1 MPAIIPLRFSSCREE
16 PECGACGGLILGS
29 WKWVTE
35 KIKHFCQ
42 FMVFGKHPQTGQE
55 MNRRQHMFCSYLL
68 LLTQVAHKLLH
79 MECSRCLVRSNI
91 DVLPVWSC
99 QQSLHGLY

>member
-16 PECGACGGLILGS
+16 PECGTCGGLILGS
-29 WKWVTE
+29 WKRVTE
-35 KIKHFCQ
+35 KIKHICQ
-42 FMVFGKHPQTGQE
+42 FMVFGKHPQTRRE
-55 MNRRQHMFCSYLL
+55 INRRQHMFCSYLL

-91 DVLPVWSC
+91 DALPVWSC
-99 QQSLHGLY
+99 QQSLHGLC